1 MKRKVILMGGKTY
14 VISLPAS
21 WIRKYDIQKG
31 QELELEVLDH
41 EIRVTTDTVPKLHI
55 LKLDLGKA
63 SQSILVKKIT
73 TAYQLGY
80 EELTLSF
87 PKKIENTKDGK
98 KAKTINIIEETCDQ
112 LIGFEVIK
120 QSDTSCFI
128 KDVAGRDINEF
139 MNVLRRTFLMLN
151 SFGQNSLTGIKEKD
165 VKSLNEL
172 HRKHISIRK
181 FISYC
186 QRYLNL
192 RGLGKRTVLYH
203 ELVMGL
209 LEISRTYRFL
219 CKVQAEQKNDYS
231 KDVLNVLEDTIR
243 LQEEF
248 YKLFF
253 KHSVENTQLIIAARM
268 KIIHQINDL
277 SSKVNGPDLILLH
290 RIPNIQNTLYSLLSV
305 TTAIHFEDTNS

>member
-1 MKRKVILMGGKTY
+1 MGGKTY

-21 WIRKYDIQKG
+21 WIRKYKIQKG
-31 QELELEVLDH
+31 QELELDVLDH
-41 EIRVTTDTVPKLHI
+41 EIKVSTNTVPQLHK
-55 LKLDLGKA
+55 LKLNLDKA
-63 SQSILVKKIT
+63 SQSLLVKKIT

-87 PKKIENTKDGK
+87 QKDIENTKTSK
-98 KAKTINIIEETCDQ
+98 KVKTINVVEETCDQ

-120 QSDTSCFI
+120 QSNTSCFI

-151 SFGQNSLTGIKEKD
+151 SLGQESLTSIKKKD

-219 CKVQAEQKNDYS
+219 CKIQSKQKNDYS
-231 KDVLNVLEDTIR
+231 KEVLTVFEDTVR

-253 KHSVENTQLIIAARM
+253 KHSIEDTQLIIATRM
-268 KIIHQINDL
+268 IIINKINDL
-277 SSKVNGPDLILLH
+277 SEEVNSPNLILLH
-290 RIPNIQNTLYSLLSV
+290 RLPNILNTLYSLLNV